1 MREEL
6 KSVNT
11 NKKDKNNLSKAY
23 VELLSF
29 FELIDKKDYDILPKG
44 LLKYLEENKDKNYC
58 KKINP
63 NISIEEQSLLPQTL
77 DLIAFLNL
85 KYWCKDEKEKN
96 ELRRIYYK
104 NDKLKK

>member
-6 KSVNT
+6 KSVNI

-29 FELIDKKDYDILPKG
+29 FELIDKKDYDKLPKG
-44 LLKYLEENKDKNYC
+44 LLKYLEENKDKNYH
-58 KKINP
+58 KKVNP

-96 ELRRIYYK
+96 ELRRTYYK